1 VDSIV
6 VATLV
11 ADTLTAGISADGL
24 LGVFS
29 FIADSSLAST
39 ETSIHIERALL
50 KSDDQATDT
59 LAVGLTVVLTGR
71 PAVPGDVTDDGVVGF
86 DDFFLFADNFGLMD
100 DSPSFNPLFDFNGNG
115 AVDFDDFFVMAD
127 NFGLPS
133 GKLIPDAQILGPMA
147 LRLGKGVESPEIL
160 EVKPYW
166 TGHAPLRGYV
176 LFLEFDPQILS
187 FRQFQPRTE
196 EASLPWVLEDQ
207 PGRLVFAAGLASEQP
222 AFSGDLGTLTFNRL
236 SPQKTL
242 LRANGAIGYHTKTI
256 GALEP
261 PAALDLAALP
271 KTYALYPAHPNPF
284 NPETTLPFYLP
295 TRGQIRLRIYDLLG
309 QPIRT
314 LVNDAFPAGFHQ
326 QVWQGLDDQGQTVGS
341 GLYLVEMQ
349 AQDWRQIRKVM
360 LLK

>member
-1 VDSIV
+1 V
-6 VATLV
+6 V
-11 ADTLTAGISADGL
+11 
-24 LGVFS
+24 
-29 FIADSSLAST
+29 
-39 ETSIHIERALL
+39 
-50 KSDDQATDT
+50 
-59 LAVGLTVVLTGR
+59 
-71 PAVPGDVTDDGVVGF
+71 
-86 DDFFLFADNFGLMD
+86 
-100 DSPSFNPLFDFNGNG
+100 
-115 AVDFDDFFVMAD
+115 
-127 NFGLPS
+127 
-133 GKLIPDAQILGPMA
+133 
-147 LRLGKGVESPEIL
+147 
-160 EVKPYW
+160 
-166 TGHAPLRGYV
+166 
-176 LFLEFDPQILS
+176 
-187 FRQFQPRTE
+187 
-196 EASLPWVLEDQ
+196 EDQ

-242 LRANGAIGYHTKTI
+242 LRANGAIAYHTKTI

-314 LVNDAFPAGFHQ
+314 LVDDAFPAGFHQ

-349 AQDWRQIRKVM
+349 AQNWRQIRKVM